1 MRSTP
6 KALRHHRILELVSS
20 EPMVTQEEM
29 VRRLTRQGLKVT
41 QATLSRDIKELGLV
55 KSADGYAAPGT
66 IADAVP
72 TPSLSHLLREFVVD
86 VREAQTLL
94 VLTGSGAGQVL
105 SVEDELRRQAVPLG
119 DRVVFTGR
127 MHPQKNLPLLLEAW
141 TQVARQT
148 PANLI
153 LIGPGEDR
161 EALSGMAER
170 SGIIDRVQF
179 AGAVSDPAAA

>member
-55 KSADGYAAPGT
+55 KSADGYAAPST

-86 VREAQTLL
+86 VREAQNLL
-94 VLTGSGAGQVL
+94 VLKTPPGSAQPVARAIDAESWPELVGTIAGDDTIVVI
-105 SVEDELRRQAVPLG
+105 SSDTKSRRQLG
-119 DRVVFTGR
+119 KR
-127 MHPQKNLPLLLEAW
+127 
-141 TQVARQT
+141 
-148 PANLI
+148 I
-153 LIGPGEDR
+153 R
-161 EALSGMAER
+161 ELMA
-170 SGIIDRVQF
+170 
-179 AGAVSDPAAA
+179 